1 MRQYSA
7 PNFDVNLDPTGF
19 VIDLDSLYTALAR
32 LKDSRHAR
40 GIRYSL
46 VTILV
51 CIVLAKLAGEDY
63 LAGIA
68 EWVAKRKKP
77 LREML
82 HWANPRAAHRTT
94 YSRILGRVIEIAEF
108 EQVVRD
114 YFANQANAGE
124 SVLLNLDGKTLRGTI
139 PAGQTRGVHLLA
151 AYLPEEGWVLAQV
164 KVESKENEIPASAR
178 LLKALDLQGKIITGD
193 ALLAQRDLS
202 RQIVEA
208 QGDYVWTLKENQPQ
222 MCEDLATLFAG
233 EKTVKGFSPA
243 TKDFRTAETVEKAH
257 GRIERRTLTA
267 SGELKGYGDWPY
279 AEQVFKLERHFTRV
293 ADGQVMHE
301 VVYGVTSLTAREA
314 NAARLLELV
323 RGHWGIE
330 NRLHYRRDQTMRE
343 DWYHVRM
350 GTAPQA
356 MAVINNL
363 VLGLIDQ
370 QDFRSV
376 PEARRHYAAN
386 LDQALDLILKSQT

>member
-19 VIDLDSLYTALAR
+19 VIDLDSLYTVLAR

-114 YFANQANAGE
+114 YFAKQASAGE

-202 RQIVEA
+202 RQIVAA

-233 EKTVKGFSPA
+233 EQTVKGFSPA

-330 NRLHYRRDQTMRE
+330 NRLHYRRDQTLRE

-386 LDQALDLILKSQT
+386 LDQALNLILKSQT

>member
-19 VIDLDSLYTALAR
+19 VIDLDSLYTVLAR

-46 VTILV
+46 VTLLV

-114 YFANQANAGE
+114 YFAKQASAGE

-202 RQIVEA
+202 RQIGEA

-243 TKDFRTAETVEKAH
+243 TKDFRTAKTVEKAH

-267 SGELKGYGDWPY
+267 SGELKGYSDWPY

-323 RGHWGIE
+323 RGHGGIE

-386 LDQALDLILKSQT
+386 LDQALNLILKSQT